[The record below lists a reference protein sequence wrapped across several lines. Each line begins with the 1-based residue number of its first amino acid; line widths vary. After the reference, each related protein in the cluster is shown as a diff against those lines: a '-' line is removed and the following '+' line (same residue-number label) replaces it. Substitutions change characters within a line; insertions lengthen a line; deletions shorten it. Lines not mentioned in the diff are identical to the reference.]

1 MNDPP
6 QTRAAQDGPVAQ
18 LDRASDFYSEG
29 CRFDSCRDRQPR
41 SCRQAPAFIIKIVT
55 FHERVGALAP
65 VFEPDG
71 CALSMRGG
79 RAAPD
84 QGLSMPRAELTRMGI
99 AGAVA
104 IVAISFLAL
113 DAVVDVNSNE
123 ITKRIEM
130 AQASI
135 ADAAMSQHQLASA
148 VQAWAHRGHQK
159 QPSAIE

>member
-1 MNDPP
+1 
-6 QTRAAQDGPVAQ
+6 
-18 LDRASDFYSEG
+18 
-29 CRFDSCRDRQPR
+29 
-41 SCRQAPAFIIKIVT
+41 
-55 FHERVGALAP
+55 
-65 VFEPDG
+65 
-71 CALSMRGG
+71 
-79 RAAPD
+79 
-84 QGLSMPRAELTRMGI
+84 MPRAELTRMGI

-135 ADAAMSQHQLASA
+135 VDAAMSQHQLASA

>member
-1 MNDPP
+1 
-6 QTRAAQDGPVAQ
+6 
-18 LDRASDFYSEG
+18 
-29 CRFDSCRDRQPR
+29 
-41 SCRQAPAFIIKIVT
+41 
-55 FHERVGALAP
+55 
-65 VFEPDG
+65 
-71 CALSMRGG
+71 
-79 RAAPD
+79 
-84 QGLSMPRAELTRMGI
+84 MGI
-99 AGAVA
+99 ACAVA

-148 VQAWAHRGHQK
+148 VQAWARRGHQK

>member
-1 MNDPP
+1 
-6 QTRAAQDGPVAQ
+6 
-18 LDRASDFYSEG
+18 
-29 CRFDSCRDRQPR
+29 
-41 SCRQAPAFIIKIVT
+41 
-55 FHERVGALAP
+55 
-65 VFEPDG
+65 
-71 CALSMRGG
+71 
-79 RAAPD
+79 
-84 QGLSMPRAELTRMGI
+84 MGI